1 VYLYDAE
8 GREYLDLISGVGVAA
23 LGHAHPGLAG
33 ALADQARTLLHCSN
47 LFYHPLQGQLAE
59 RLAILSG
66 LPRAFF
72 CNSGTEAVETC
83 LKFARRYWH
92 TRGPQRGAGAPTAAP
107 AMGWPSRAGDSARG
121 PERVELVALEGSFHG
136 RTYGSLSVTADPHY
150 RQPFEPLLPRIT
162 FVPRND
168 PARLRDSVTSATAA
182 IILEP
187 IQGESGIYPLSAAFA
202 QAVNEA
208 CGRTGALLIADEVQC
223 GLGRTGNPFCFDRL
237 GLKPQLVAIGKALG
251 AGVPIGAALVHE
263 DIARAI
269 SAGDHGSTYG
279 GNLLACRAALFFLDQ
294 LERGG
299 LLAHVGRVG
308 THLEMRLRALASR
321 HPSIV
326 EVRGAG
332 LMWGIE
338 LNVDA
343 APVVHAAI
351 TRGLLVNRTGGTIVR
366 LLPPFIITEAEIDRG
381 VEALDAALGE
391 VRAGAP
397 RAESLMRE
405 PRSTAETPQ
414 GATT

>member
-1 VYLYDAE
+1 MNDTVQSLEARHVVTTYRRAPIVIVRGRGVYLYDAE

-92 TRGPQRGAGAPTAAP
+92 RRAAP
-107 AMGWPSRAGDSARG
+107 
-121 PERVELVALEGSFHG
+121 ERLELVALEGSFHG
-136 RTYGSLSVTADPHY
+136 RTYGSLSVTADLHY

-187 IQGESGIYPLSAAFA
+187 IQGESGVYPLSADFA

-208 CGRTGALLIADEVQC
+208 CGQSGALLIADEVQC
-223 GLGRTGNPFCFDRL
+223 GLGRTGNPFGFYRL

-299 LLAHVGRVG
+299 LLAHVARVG

-332 LMWGIE
+332 LMWGVE

-343 APVVHAAI
+343 APVVDAAI

-366 LLPPFIITEAEIDRG
+366 LLPPFIITESEIDRG
-381 VEALDAALGE
+381 VEALDATLGE
-391 VRAGAP
+391 VLAEAPGA
-397 RAESLMRE
+397 A
-405 PRSTAETPQ
+405 AAPQ